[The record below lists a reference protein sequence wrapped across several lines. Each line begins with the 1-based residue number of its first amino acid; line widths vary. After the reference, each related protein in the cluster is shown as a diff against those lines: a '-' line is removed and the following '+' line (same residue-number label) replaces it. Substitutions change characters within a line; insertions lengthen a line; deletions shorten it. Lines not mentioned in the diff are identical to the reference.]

1 MPIFLTVEQIHHL
14 LAIARRSSPRDYCL
28 LRIMANTGLR
38 ESDVLGLKRKQ
49 LLTSSGGIV
58 RNITV
63 RMKKTGRTIEKTL
76 SDSTREAIAEYLRIS
91 AAKSVYLFPGEDVSK
106 AMHRSSIH
114 RIFKRFLSTLLGDQ
128 VSLHRS
134 SSHVLRRSTAFAI
147 SERQGVE
154 SASVFLGHQS
164 LQCTLVYLNR
174 SRLQQRAD
182 EAIKDMDL

>member
-1 MPIFLTVEQIHHL
+1 MPIFLTVEQIHNL
-14 LAIARRSSPRDYCL
+14 LEIARRSSPRDYAL
-28 LRIMANTGLR
+28 LRLMANTGLR

-76 SDSTREAIAEYLRIS
+76 SDSTRAAIAEYVRI
-91 AAKSVYLFPGEDVSK
+91 APKSPYLFPGEDASK
-106 AMHRSSIH
+106 AMHRSTVH
-114 RIFKRFLSTLLGDQ
+114 RIYKRLLATLLGDQ
-128 VSLHRS
+128 VALHRS
-134 SSHVLRRSTAFAI
+134 SAHTLRRSTAFAI

-154 SASVFLGHQS
+154 SASIFLGHAS

-182 EAIKDMDL
+182 EALKEMDL